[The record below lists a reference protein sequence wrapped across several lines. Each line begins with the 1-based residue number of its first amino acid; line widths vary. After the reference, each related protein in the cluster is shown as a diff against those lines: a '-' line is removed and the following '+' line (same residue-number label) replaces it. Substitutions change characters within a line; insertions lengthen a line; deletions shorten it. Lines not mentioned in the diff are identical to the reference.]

1 MIWPPTPTSEVL
13 RKFTMCK
20 LDKTPLHLT
29 FDIWTGCFT
38 KRVIA
43 EILGAFSRTSA
54 VVGLENGDFGPQG
67 RSISALPDSGRAVV
81 NDLVVG
87 VDGRITSPRIT
98 QWIQYKLGKQYL

>member
-1 MIWPPTPTSEVL
+1 MVKVYCIYTAFPSCTSTIGVTRAFL
-13 RKFTMCK
+13 
-20 LDKTPLHLT
+20 LLLLSAGYPLWLL
-29 FDIWTGCFT
+29 
-38 KRVIA
+38 
-43 EILGAFSRTSA
+43 LGAFSRTSA

>member
-1 MIWPPTPTSEVL
+1 MV
-13 RKFTMCK
+13 
-20 LDKTPLHLT
+20 
-29 FDIWTGCFT
+29 G
-38 KRVIA
+38 
-43 EILGAFSRTSA
+43 
-54 VVGLENGDFGPQG
+54 GLENGDFDSWA